1 MQRKMNRDQCLTECI
16 SSIKSDISE
25 NVRSQLNE
33 IIPTLTNALGATFE
47 SINGQFED
55 LKKDILNA
63 IKEQFD
69 TLLREKDHKI
79 NEL

>member
-1 MQRKMNRDQCLTECI
+1 MNRDQCLTECI
-16 SSIKSDISE
+16 SSMKIDISE
-25 NVRSQLNE
+25 NIRSQLDE
-33 IIPTLTNALGATFE
+33 IMPALKQALGATFE
-47 SINGQFED
+47 SINCQFED

-69 TLLREKDHKI
+69 TILREKDIKI

>member
-1 MQRKMNRDQCLTECI
+1 MNRDQCLTECI
-16 SSIKSDISE
+16 SSMKTDISD

-55 LKKDILNA
+55 LKNDILNA
-63 IKEQFD
+63 I
-69 TLLREKDHKI
+69 
-79 NEL
+79 

>member
-1 MQRKMNRDQCLTECI
+1 MNRDQCLTECI
-16 SSIKSDISE
+16 SSFKTDISE

-47 SINGQFED
+47 SINSQFED
-55 LKKDILNA
+55 LKKEILNA

-69 TLLREKDHKI
+69 TILREKDH
-79 NEL
+79 

>member
-1 MQRKMNRDQCLTECI
+1 MNRDQCLTECI
-16 SSIKSDISE
+16 SSLNSDISD
-25 NVRSQLNE
+25 NVRSQLDE
-33 IIPTLTNALGATFE
+33 IIPPLKHALGATFE

-55 LKKDILNA
+55 LKKDIINA

-69 TLLREKDHKI
+69 NILREKDHKI